1 MNILVDTDYWKIA
14 NQDKRLKKK
23 HGKNMQKQNSK
34 FIFKTSGFIELSP
47 LTPLRLIMTNN
58 KDLRGNESIL
68 FVDDESFI
76 VHVQQKVFERY
87 GYSVAPFVS
96 SLDALNEFKARP
108 GIFDI
113 VICDMAM
120 PIMTG
125 LELARRIKQIRPD
138 IPAIISTGFSEQIN
152 NDNYRDMGVDG
163 FLMKPFSKEDSLKL
177 IRHLLD
183 NR

>member
-1 MNILVDTDYWKIA
+1 LENFQPGQKIE
-14 NQDKRLKKK
+14 KTP
-23 HGKNMQKQNSK
+23 GKSMQEQNSK
-34 FIFKTSGFIELSP
+34 PMFKTPGLIELSP

-58 KDLRGNESIL
+58 KDLCGNESIL

-87 GYSVAPFVS
+87 GYSVTPFVS

-125 LELARRIKQIRPD
+125 LELAHRIKQIRPD
-138 IPAIISTGFSEQIN
+138 IPAIISTGFSEHIN
-152 NDNYRDMGVDG
+152 KDNYHDMGVDG
-163 FLMKPFSKEDSLKL
+163 FLMKPFSKEESLKL

-183 NR
+183 SS